1 MSAAQFAPGGAQMDI
16 VGNTVTAR
24 FGDTLAQEARAFAVQ
39 RAQAAWPPEAIPAA
53 IALITGTRIE
63 NAAQLSNPA
72 VATPILAILRRDLRR
87 ERTKS
92 RTRHAGYSFSRHL
105 ALFRMLKHVEAAC
118 GAGGRK
124 KERAGNLPAPE

>member
-1 MSAAQFAPGGAQMDI
+1 MDI
-16 VGNTVTAR
+16 VGNDVTAR
-24 FGDTLAQEARAFAVQ
+24 FRDALAREAKAFAAQ
-39 RAQAAWPPEAIPAA
+39 RAHAAWPPEAIPAA

-63 NAAQLSNPA
+63 SAAQLCNPA

-92 RTRHAGYSFSRHL
+92 RTRHAGYSFSKHL

-118 GAGGRK
+118 GADGRK
-124 KERAGNLPAPE
+124 KERAGNLTAPE